1 MVGKCSLIRGMKASS
16 PHIDILYQPI
26 FFDLLKKSFIALV
39 TRGEKAEM
47 SNFSAVLKCLTSA
60 LISFAQMIGEYP
72 SIPGMKAR
80 STSFHLVHQRTFGD
94 HLVKSG
100 QHL

>member
-16 PHIDILYQPI
+16 PHIDILYQPKL
-26 FFDLLKKSFIALV
+26 FDLLNKSFIALV
-39 TRGEKAEM
+39 TMMDKAEM
-47 SNFSAVLKCLTSA
+47 SNFPAVLKCLTSA

-80 STSFHLVHQRTFGD
+80 STSFNLVHQRTRGD
-94 HLVKSG
+94 SLVKNN
-100 QHL
+100 